1 MVTGIET
8 AGLVLGAFPLVI
20 EGLKMYVQ
28 GVSTMRDM
36 KRYEFILGQFKR
48 DIEMESTHFED
59 TCYQLLQHMVL
70 PEDTTLD
77 NLIANPGGKV
87 WKAGELQHAL
97 LRRLRPGSAMQFMC
111 AAEELKYIMYTL
123 GEKFDP
129 SKSPD
134 SCDEKVGTVSVETC
148 PLQFIT
154 LDANYN
160 IWCPTRPIE
169 RQ

>member
-20 EGLKMYVQ
+20 EGLRVYIK

-59 TCYQLLQHMVL
+59 TCYQLLQHMAL
-70 PEDTTLD
+70 PENSTLD
-77 NLIANPGGKV
+77 NLVADPRGNL
-87 WKAGELQHAL
+87 WKAEELQHAL
-97 LRRLRPGSAMQFMC
+97 LRRLRPGSVMQFRR
-111 AAEELKYIMYTL
+111 AAEELKCIMYTL

-134 SCDEKVGTVSVETC
+134 SCDEKVSMVAVKI
-148 PLQFIT
+148 FIT
-154 LDANYN
+154 SGMLTSILLILGA
-160 IWCPTRPIE
+160 
-169 RQ
+169 